1 MPQCLVNNKQK
12 RQMKRFNFY
21 AYLQYC
27 WYRTSRHRFCLEKL
41 YSLECKSRKIKHAL
55 NNHLP
60 YILEETKKIIIYHF
74 ARAWA
79 GIHTD
84 NELQVKLIVI
94 SEIRLKKKRKLSLS
108 VFLLQWR
115 LKEIREVNKLNPR
128 LSFNSISKGCFMKYK
143 CIKK

>member
-1 MPQCLVNNKQK
+1 MSLWKVTESTRHGLYSLMPQCFVNDKQK

-21 AYLQYC
+21 TYLQYC
-27 WYRTSRHRFCLEKL
+27 WYRTSRCRFCLEKL
-41 YSLECKSRKIKHAL
+41 YILECKSRKIEHAL

-74 ARAWA
+74 AQAWA

-94 SEIRLKKKRKLSLS
+94 SEIRLKKKKKIVLECLSPAMKTE
-108 VFLLQWR
+108 R
-115 LKEIREVNKLNPR
+115 NKR
-128 LSFNSISKGCFMKYK
+128 SE
-143 CIKK
+143 

>member
-1 MPQCLVNNKQK
+1 MSLWKVTESTRHGLYLLMPQCLVNKQK

-94 SEIRLKKKRKLSLS
+94 SEIRLKKKKKIVLECLSPAMKTE
-108 VFLLQWR
+108 R
-115 LKEIREVNKLNPR
+115 NKR
-128 LSFNSISKGCFMKYK
+128 SE
-143 CIKK
+143 